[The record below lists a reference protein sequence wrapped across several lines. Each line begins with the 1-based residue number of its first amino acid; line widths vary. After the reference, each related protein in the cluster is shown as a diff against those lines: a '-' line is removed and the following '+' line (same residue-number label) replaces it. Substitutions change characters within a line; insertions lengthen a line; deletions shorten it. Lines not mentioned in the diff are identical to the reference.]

1 MADEAAGDAA
11 AEGPAE
17 AAGETSTDARPP
29 SMPPSAPSRW
39 AYPAVPG
46 YEALPAVGTASPGYP
61 SSPGSPPWWEPAPE
75 DAPRHPG
82 FGTYGGASTV
92 PPPAKGSAAPRPRRR
107 TIVIVVVAVVLVGL
121 GAGGVT
127 ALVSGSGSSSTATA
141 SPGVARQVQ
150 SSLAAA
156 RRVGSFHYVSDS
168 TSQGVTQH
176 TVGDAGPNSGRQV
189 ITIGPHTFTVLVIGS
204 ACYFQ
209 GDAVALNTQLGL
221 SPSAST
227 AHAGQWISLAPRD
240 TPYASVYAAVTA
252 SSALSDN
259 IAFRPRLDL
268 GTSTVGGR
276 RVRSIGGAMTNL
288 TINGQT
294 QHARGNAQLAV
305 ADTAPH
311 LPVRYAER
319 GTIDRQASNFVMT
332 FSAWGRPV
340 VVTAPAGAIAFSS
353 LGPGA
358 TNGPPGSPTLV

>member
-1 MADEAAGDAA
+1 MADEAAGSAA
-11 AEGPAE
+11 GEGPADR
-17 AAGETSTDARPP
+17 AGETPTDARPP
-29 SMPPSAPSRW
+29 AMPPSAPSRW

-46 YEALPAVGTASPGYP
+46 YEAATAPPVDRSPGYP
-61 SSPGSPPWWEPAPE
+61 PPWGPAPG

-82 FGTYGGASTV
+82 FVTYGGAPSP
-92 PPPAKGSAAPRPRRR
+92 PPPATPSGPPRARGR
-107 TIVIVVVAVVLVGL
+107 TIVIVVGAVVLVGL
-121 GAGGVT
+121 VAGGVT
-127 ALVSGSGSSSTATA
+127 ALVSGSTSRSTATA
-141 SPGVARQVQ
+141 SPGVARQVR

-189 ITIGPHTFTVLVIGS
+189 ITVGPHTFTVLVIGS

-259 IAFRPRLDL
+259 IAFQPRVDL
-268 GTSTVGGR
+268 GTSTVDGR

-294 QHARGNAQLAV
+294 QHARGNAQLAL
-305 ADTAPH
+305 AESAPH

-319 GTIDRQASNFVMT
+319 GTIDRQASNFVMA

-340 VVTAPAGAIAFSS
+340 VVSAPAGAIAFSA